1 MDYRDF
7 VLKHRESGAAITIAA
22 LPSTEKEASAFGVM
36 KIDGSGKVI
45 EFAEKPK
52 GDNLTKMRV
61 DTTVSPPRTRKECRS
76 ARVICGALAAW

>member
-61 DTTVSPPRTRKECRS
+61 DTTVLGVDPKT
-76 ARVICGALAAW
+76 